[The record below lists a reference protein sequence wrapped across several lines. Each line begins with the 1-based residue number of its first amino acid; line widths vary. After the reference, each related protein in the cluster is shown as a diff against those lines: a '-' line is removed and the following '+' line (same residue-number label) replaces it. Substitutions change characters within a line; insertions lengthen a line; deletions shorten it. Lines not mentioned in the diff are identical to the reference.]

1 MKITEETKL
10 ADLDISF
17 RTLNTLAYKKIYT
30 VGDLKKFSYT
40 AIKKIRNM
48 CRKVL
53 EEITSKIKEHNI
65 ILKADDK
72 NE

>member
-1 MKITEETKL
+1 MKITDETKL

-40 AIKKIRNM
+40 EIKKIRNM

-53 EEITSKIKEHNI
+53 EEITKKIDEYGI
-65 ILKADDK
+65 ILLTDEN